1 MTHHPRLPRRAFTL
15 IELLVAMGVIVLLAS
30 ISVMVIGNINDN
42 DRTVDGASLVRQYL
56 MIAKSRAARDQAPRG
71 VRFVVSVDPDNVAKN
86 TNTQWVTE
94 LQYIEKASVY
104 IPQPVQPPAPNPPI
118 GPTDPG
124 SPQVVFSYALAPGPI
139 PQQGSVLPPIVTIQ
153 NISQNDVALIQPGS
167 LLSLF
172 NLGFSARV
180 LSVGAPNPPPP
191 ANPTNIVVN
200 LDFTPDANLGASGL
214 QPFGTPIPVYTAFQF
229 GITTPARPLLGEPAV
244 QLPRNICV
252 DLMSSSITGA
262 STPTGVFNPIK
273 DFDIV
278 FLPSGQ
284 IDPNCDAGPSNQC
297 FLWVRDYTK
306 NGGNPAAYPGAVYSQ
321 GGEQQIASLKAK
333 TGSLGTFPVAWT
345 ATPFEFA
352 VLGATTP

>member
-30 ISVMVIGNINDN
+30 ISVMVIGNVNDN

-104 IPQPVQPPAPNPPI
+104 IPQPVNPTI
-118 GPTDPG
+118 GPTDPN
-124 SPQVVFSYALAPGPI
+124 APKVSFYYNTSGTF
-139 PQQGSVLPPIVTIQ
+139 QLGSVDVRIQ
-153 NISQNDVALIQPGS
+153 NLNASDAALIVPNC
-167 LLSLF
+167 LISLF

-180 LSVGAPNPPPP
+180 QAPPSPVIVPNPDPTW
-191 ANPTNIVVN
+191 NPSGVPGSFDVVVS
-200 LDFTPDANLGASGL
+200 LDATPDGPIGAGGVA
-214 QPFGTPIPVYTAFQF
+214 PGTPRIATYTSFQF

-252 DLMSSSITGA
+252 DLMSSSLNGTSTATGLF
-262 STPTGVFNPIK
+262 TGT

-278 FLPSGQ
+278 FLPDGQ
-284 IDPNCDAGPSNQC
+284 LDPNCSAGATNQL
-297 FLWVRDYTK
+297 FLWIRDYTK